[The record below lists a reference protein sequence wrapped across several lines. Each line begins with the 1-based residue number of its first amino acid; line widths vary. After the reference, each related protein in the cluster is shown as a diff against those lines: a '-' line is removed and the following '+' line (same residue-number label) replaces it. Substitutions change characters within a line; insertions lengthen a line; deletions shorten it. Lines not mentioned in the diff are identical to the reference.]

1 MDTFGAYTRIT
12 KIYNMNFF
20 IENYKWLF
28 SGIGVIILG
37 FVIKFIIPKKK
48 IMNKKVKQRDQN
60 SITINNT
67 VSNNN
72 VGNIVTSHYEI
83 DDKTKE
89 ETRILFVDDQHTKF
103 KMVSIMKRA
112 GWINTK
118 SVKDIYDLDD
128 PKIHESNVIFV
139 DINGVGKTLF
149 EDQGLGLASA
159 LKEKYYE
166 KKIILYSSESTGD
179 RFHKALRL
187 VDDCLPK
194 NAEPYQFI
202 NLVETLVR

>member
-1 MDTFGAYTRIT
+1 MDFI
-12 KIYNMNFF
+12 

-37 FVIKFIIPKKK
+37 FVIKLIFPKKK
-48 IMNKKVKQRDQN
+48 PTDKEVKQKNHN

-67 VSNNN
+67 ISNH
-72 VGNIVTSHYEI
+72 VGNCNGTNNSEV

-89 ETRILFVDDQHTKF
+89 NTRILFVDDEHTKF

-118 SVKDIYDLDD
+118 SVKDIYDMDD
-128 PKIHESNVIFV
+128 HKIHESNVIFV
-139 DINGVGKTLF
+139 DINGVGTTLF

-159 LKEKYYE
+159 LKEKYPD
-166 KKIILYSSESTGD
+166 KKIVLYSAESTGD
-179 RFHKALRL
+179 RFHKALRA

-202 NLVETLVR
+202 NLVETLIR

>member
-1 MDTFGAYTRIT
+1 MDFL
-12 KIYNMNFF
+12 

-28 SGIGVIILG
+28 SGIGVIVLG
-37 FVIKFIIPKKK
+37 FILRLIFPKKNS
-48 IMNKKVKQRDQN
+48 INEKVKQENQN
-60 SITINNT
+60 NITINNT
-67 VSNNN
+67 ISNHLGEENGTN
-72 VGNIVTSHYEI
+72 QNEV

-89 ETRILFVDDQHTKF
+89 NTRILFVDDEHTKF

-118 SVKDIYDLDD
+118 SVKDIYDMDD
-128 PKIHESNVIFV
+128 PKIHESAVIFV
-139 DINGVGKTLF
+139 DINGVGTTLF

-159 LKEKYYE
+159 LKEKYPE
-166 KKIILYSSESTGD
+166 KKIVLYSAESTGD
-179 RFHKALRL
+179 RFHKALRA

-202 NLVETLVR
+202 NLVETLIR